1 MGRGRNI
8 NKNESIEG
16 GWGAGCSPPA
26 YTSRRHRLSRHLI
39 KMGGVSE
46 ANSNN
51 INKLNLLQMS
61 LYENLAINF
70 G

>member
-1 MGRGRNI
+1 MDGGRGAGWR
-8 NKNESIEG
+8 
-16 GWGAGCSPPA
+16 GWGN
-26 YTSRRHRLSRHLI
+26 TSRGHRLSRILI

-51 INKLNLLQMS
+51 INRLNILQMS

>member
-8 NKNESIEG
+8 NKNESMDG
-16 GWGAGCSPPA
+16 GRGTGCPYAP
-26 YTSRRHRLSRHLI
+26 YTLDGHRLSRILI

-51 INKLNLLQMS
+51 INKLNLLQMF

>member
-1 MGRGRNI
+1 MDGGR
-8 NKNESIEG
+8 
-16 GWGAGCSPPA
+16 GAGCSPRPN
-26 YTSRRHRLSRHLI
+26 TSCRHRLSRHLI

-61 LYENLAINF
+61 LYKNLAINF